1 MSHKEQA
8 LNAIRNL
15 PDGVTLQQISE
26 TVAFLAAIEDGLNQI
41 ERGETVSHADVKR
54 ELARWLHE

>member
-1 MSHKEQA
+1 MSDKEQA

-15 PDGVTLQQISE
+15 PDGVTLQEISE

-54 ELARWLHE
+54 ELARRLYE